1 MGSPFMNTKLNVQP
15 LCNDREWEQVKA
27 IAFDSDKRRIQ
38 VRNIQMEQMLAK
50 VRARKGDK

>member
-1 MGSPFMNTKLNVQP
+1 MPNKLNVQP
-15 LCNDREWEQVKA
+15 ICNDREWEQVKA

-38 VRNIQMEQMLAK
+38 MRNVQMEQLLAK